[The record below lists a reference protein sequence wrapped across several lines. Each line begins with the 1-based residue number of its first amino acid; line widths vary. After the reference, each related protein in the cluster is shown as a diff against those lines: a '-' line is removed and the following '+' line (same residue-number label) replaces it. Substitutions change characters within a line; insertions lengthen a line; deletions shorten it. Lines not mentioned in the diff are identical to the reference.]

1 MRNDVSNLLDS
12 YDLNPAAQL
21 AVECMRDM
29 EFLCRRIRK
38 SLKKRSGSDESGM
51 PQAERL
57 IVEAYELVWEE
68 VQDRWKVT
76 GEVEPVSIQQQHQQP
91 ALHTEPFYW

>member
-12 YDLNPAAQL
+12 YELKPAAKL

-38 SLKKRSGSDESGM
+38 SLNKRSGSDESGM

-76 GEVEPVSIQQQHQQP
+76 GETEAVSIKQQP